1 MTLPRQRASAII
13 EKQKMRPPLHLIDGN
28 LVESSGNET
37 IRIINPADNTSIGR
51 IASGSATDIDAAIQS
66 SREIFRSRWSSV
78 TGSKREELLHNL
90 ANALEKDADNL
101 AILESLQTGKTYRE
115 VLVQDLAFGV
125 QVLRY
130 YAGLVTKAKRTSHS
144 MNRVMSGH
152 VNTEPYEVVGALL
165 SWKAP
170 LLTAISRVAEAI
182 AAGTTIILKP
192 SELAP
197 LTTLRLGELALE
209 AGIPRGVINVVTGHG
224 SKTGQ
229 ALALHPQLG
238 AIHFS
243 GSIENGR
250 HILVASAKSNL
261 KPVSLSM
268 GGKSANIIFEDAD
281 LRSACTAAWKA
292 IFSHRGGRSIAGSRL
307 LVHDSIYDQ
316 VVQVI
321 TQRAREISLG
331 DPLDEHTEMGPVIS
345 EEHLKRVLGYISLG
359 RKENA
364 RLVAGGGRDVVGLR
378 AQGYF
383 VQPTVFMNV
392 KPEMRI
398 AQEEIPG
405 PVLAIIRFKDD
416 DDALQIANDTEY
428 GMASA
433 IWTQDINRIQRFTR
447 DLRCGTVWTNCYGVL
462 DPAIPFGGIGLSGYS
477 REFGENSLSQF
488 CYEKSVFVQSK

>member
-1 MTLPRQRASAII
+1 MTLPKQRASTII

-28 LVESSGNET
+28 MVESTGNET
-37 IRIINPADNTSIGR
+37 IRVINPADNTSIGR
-51 IASGSATDIDAAIQS
+51 IASGSSSDVDAAVQS
-66 SREIFRSRWSSV
+66 SLNIFRNRWSSV
-78 TGSKREELLHNL
+78 TGSQREELLHNL
-90 ANALEKDADNL
+90 AAAIEKNADNL

-125 QVLRY
+125 RILRF
-130 YAGLVTKAKRTSHS
+130 YAGLVTKAKRTSQAMS
-144 MNRVMSGH
+144 RVLSSH
-152 VNTEPYEVVGALL
+152 VQIEPYPVVGALL
-165 SWKAP
+165 SWQAP
-170 LLTAISRVAEAI
+170 LLSAITKVAQAI
-182 AAGTTIILKP
+182 AAGTTVILKP

-197 LTTLRLGELALE
+197 LSTLRLGELILE
-209 AGIPRGVINVVTGHG
+209 AGIPRGVVNVITGHG
-224 SKTGQ
+224 NKTGQ
-229 ALALHPQLG
+229 ALALHPDIG
-238 AIHFS
+238 ALHFE

-250 HILVASAKSNL
+250 HVLVASAKSNL
-261 KPVSLSM
+261 KPVFLRM
-268 GGKSANIIFEDAD
+268 GGKSANIIFDDAD

-292 IFSHRGGRSIAGSRL
+292 IFSHRGSRSSAGSRL

-345 EEHLKRVLGYISLG
+345 EEHLKRVLGYISVG
-359 RKENA
+359 RKEGA
-364 RLVAGGGRDVVGLR
+364 RLVAGGGRDVVGSR

-392 KPEMRI
+392 TPQMRI

-405 PVLAIIRFKDD
+405 PVLSILRFSNDD
-416 DDALQIANDTEY
+416 EALQIANGTNY

-433 IWTQDINRIQRFTR
+433 IWTQDINRVQRFTR
-447 DLRCGTVWTNCYGVL
+447 DLNTGTVWTNCYGVF
-462 DPAIPFGGIGLSGYS
+462 DPAIPFGGLGLSGYG
-477 REFGENSLSQF
+477 REFGENSLLEF

>member
-1 MTLPRQRASAII
+1 MTLPRQRASAVI

-28 LVESSGNET
+28 FVESSGNET

-51 IASGSATDIDAAIQS
+51 IASGSSADVDAAVQS
-66 SREIFRSRWSSV
+66 SIDVFYSRWSSV
-78 TGSKREELLHNL
+78 TGVRREELLHSL
-90 ANALEKDADNL
+90 ASALEKDADNL

-115 VLVQDLAFGV
+115 VLIQDLAFGI

-130 YAGLVTKAKRTSHS
+130 YAGLITKSKRASHAIS
-144 MNRVMSGH
+144 PVLGAH
-152 VNTEPYEVVGALL
+152 VQVEPYPVVGALL
-165 SWKAP
+165 SWHSP
-170 LLTAISRVAEAI
+170 LLSAISKVAEAI
-182 AAGTTIILKP
+182 AAGTTIVLKP
-192 SELAP
+192 SKLAP

-209 AGIPRGVINVVTGHG
+209 AGIPRGVVNVVTGHG
-224 SKTGQ
+224 NKTGQ
-229 ALALHPQLG
+229 ALALHGDLG
-238 AIHFS
+238 AIHFN

-250 HILVASAKSNL
+250 HVLVASAKSNL
-261 KPVSLSM
+261 KPVYLSM

-292 IFSHRGGRSIAGSRL
+292 IFSHRGGRASAGSRL
-307 LVHDSIYDQ
+307 LVHEEIYDQ

-321 TQRAREISLG
+321 TQRARELSLG

-359 RKENA
+359 RKEGA
-364 RLVAGGGRDVVGLR
+364 RLIAGGGRDVAGSR

-392 KPEMRI
+392 QPEMRI

-405 PVLAIIRFKDD
+405 PVLSVIRFSDD
-416 DDALQIANDTEY
+416 DQALEIANGTKY

-433 IWTQDINRIQRFTR
+433 IWTKDINRIQRFNR
-447 DLRCGTVWTNCYGVL
+447 ELRCGTVWTNCYGHL
-462 DPAIPFGGIGLSGYS
+462 DPAIPFGGLGLSGYS
-477 REFGENSLSQF
+477 REFGPESLSQYS
-488 CYEKSVFVQSK
+488 YEKSVIIQSK